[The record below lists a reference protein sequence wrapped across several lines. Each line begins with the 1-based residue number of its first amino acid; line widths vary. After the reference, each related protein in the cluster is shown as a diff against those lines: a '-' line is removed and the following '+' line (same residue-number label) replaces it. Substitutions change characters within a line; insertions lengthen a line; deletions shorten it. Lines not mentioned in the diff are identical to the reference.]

1 MNTLPYFNKKCFYN
15 YLKILPFGWPLKTI
29 NGGSFS
35 PLAEQHKRTETFLFS
50 EVFLLICTV
59 NDPFC
64 VIVVGV
70 IYSKY
75 TQVSSKLKI
84 LLRLSIPKRLLI

>member
-1 MNTLPYFNKKCFYN
+1 MSTLPYFTKKCFYN

-35 PLAEQHKRTETFLFS
+35 PLVKQHKRTETFLFS
-50 EVFLLICTV
+50 EVFLLMCTV

-64 VIVVGV
+64 IIVVGV

-84 LLRLSIPKRLLI
+84 LLRLSIPKRLQI